1 MKKEKLL
8 WVEKIC
14 DEILKTFP
22 ERKVYTFAAG
32 ISPSGTVH
40 FGNFRDVMTCV
51 PVEQELRSRGF
62 KTRFIFSWDD
72 FDRFRKVPTNVP
84 SSYEKYIGMPLS
96 AVPDPTGET
105 KSYARY
111 FQNEFEK
118 SMKELNIEME
128 YFYQTDEYKSGRY
141 DDLIIQA
148 IEKREKIAEILLSLM
163 SEKAKK
169 SKGID
174 TEKYIQNY
182 YPISVYS
189 RFSGKDNTEILNCDG
204 SFLTYRC
211 KDSGKEEIVDIKKE
225 HIVKLHW
232 KVDWAMR
239 WNAEEVSME
248 PGGHDHASPGGSYEA
263 SSKIIREVYK
273 TEPPVFIGYEFIG
286 LRGLGGKMSG
296 SSGMAISPGDLL
308 EIYDPD
314 LVKWLYIRK
323 SPNQKFELA
332 FDTEIFRQ
340 YDEYDRENS
349 EDDVIPF
356 RQAVAFGEILQW
368 DVEKIDEV
376 LKKAGFKYSKKS
388 VEERVK
394 RARNWLEKYNSE
406 SMIEI
411 RDSVNKEYVSK
422 MNEERK
428 DFVRKVKKYLED
440 NENFTIE
447 ELTSILYEI
456 PKEGTDGDEKLMK
469 ERQKVFFKDM
479 YNLLI
484 SADRGPRLATFL
496 YALDRKTVLKL
507 LNI

>member
-14 DEILKTFP
+14 DDILKTFP
-22 ERKVYTFAAG
+22 ERKEYTFAAG

-51 PVEQELRSRGF
+51 PVEQELRNRGF

-72 FDRFRKVPTNVP
+72 FDRFRKVPANVP
-84 SSYEKYIGMPLS
+84 PSYEQYIGMPLS

-105 KSYARY
+105 DSYAKY
-111 FQNEFEK
+111 FQNEFEE
-118 SMKELNIEME
+118 SMKELGIEMK
-128 YFYQTDEYKSGRY
+128 YFYQTEEYKSGRY
-141 DDLIIQA
+141 DDLILQA
-148 IEKREKIAEILLSLM
+148 IENREKIAEILLSLM

-169 SKGID
+169 AKGID
-174 TEKYIQNY
+174 SKKYIENY

-189 RFSGKDNTEILNCDG
+189 RFSGKDNTKVLSCDG
-204 SFLTYRC
+204 SLVTYHC
-211 KDSGKEEIVDIKKE
+211 EDSGKEETVDIKKE

-248 PGGHDHASPGGSYEA
+248 PAGHDHASPGGSYEA
-263 SSKIIREVYK
+263 SSKIIRGIYDA
-273 TEPPVFIGYEFIG
+273 EPPVFIGYEFIG

-296 SSGMAISPGDLL
+296 SSGMAISPKDLL
-308 EIYDPD
+308 EIYEPD
-314 LVKWLYIRK
+314 LVKWLYTRK
-323 SPNQKFELA
+323 TPYQKFELA

-349 EDDVIPF
+349 GDDVIPF

-368 DVEKIDEV
+368 DIEKINEV
-376 LKKAGFKYSKKS
+376 LQRAGFKYTKESIK
-388 VEERVK
+388 ERVK
-394 RARNWLEKYNSE
+394 RAKNWLEKYNPE
-406 SMIEI
+406 SMIKI
-411 RDSVNKEYVSK
+411 RESINEEYLSK
-422 MNEERK
+422 MDGERK
-428 DFVRKVKKYLED
+428 GFVRKVKKYLQEND
-440 NENFTIE
+440 NFTIE
-447 ELTSILYEI
+447 ELTTVLYEI

-469 ERQKVFFKDM
+469 EKQSTFFKDM

-496 YALDRKTVLKL
+496 YALDRETVLKL
-507 LNI
+507 LDI